1 MKDRVLKKS
10 TLKRNYPCKIS
21 IRHWVDV
28 VMWILLDFSVQLW
41 ESLLSLVT
49 HVTAPLAWRP
59 EPSHHI
65 QILFHHLVNRD
76 KSISPYL
83 WVYEAHGKP
92 LCRCC
97 QSQGYSVSASNVHSD
112 RDSMDI
118 VSAHYRHHPAKNS
131 LKSLSGREQSS
142 VIWSKLLFQ
151 EWAGGVW
158 LTSCPRLRLLA
169 RNQSYEWV

>member
-10 TLKRNYPCKIS
+10 QFLKGTIPCKIS

-28 VMWILLDFSVQLW
+28 VMWILLDFSAQLW

-49 HVTAPLAWRP
+49 RVTAPLAWRP

-76 KSISPYL
+76 DNIPPYL
-83 WVYEAHGKP
+83 GVHEVHGKP

-97 QSQGYSVSASNVHSD
+97 QFQGYSVSAGNVHSD
-112 RDSMDI
+112 KDSMEI
-118 VSAHYRHHPAKNS
+118 VSPHYRHHPAKNS
-131 LKSLSGREQSS
+131 LKSHSGREQSS
-142 VIWSKLLFQ
+142 IIWSKLLFQ
-151 EWAGGVW
+151 EWTGGVW
-158 LTSCPRLRLLA
+158 LTSCPLLRLLA
-169 RNQSYEWV
+169 GN